1 MRFLPRNL
9 PNRSAIVL
17 LALWVIVLLFS
28 CSRIKGLVGKGKEK
42 GAITPQAIEELRLAY
57 IQGDLDVLEELIAV
71 YEDDTL
77 PMDVRITAVRA
88 MGESRHPMAL
98 RSLSR
103 YVKEAE
109 ALELDLMMVSIN
121 ILGEFEGDPI
131 ASEALMESILAID
144 EKLKGMQQAVFK
156 SLTNVRKEDQ
166 ILVLLDIYER
176 SRATFQNTALM
187 VSRMLGR
194 MDRDE
199 VIPIL
204 IFLANDRSL
213 DIKIRNRA
221 LDILS
226 QKKDSPE
233 VVNMFAEMLTDP
245 STEAQIRDFALR
257 TMKDVKEEQLILSL
271 LDTYNQGQKSYYS
284 LLNTLLDAL
293 GNFDD
298 PITKPTL
305 IEIALAPDLPRN
317 LRIKAMT
324 NLGNFKDPSIFD
336 SLIPLLEEPENYQY
350 YPYIIELAHRL
361 GVAEQYK
368 EELEAAALVAQEKA
382 LKPKKPE
389 EKD

>member
-1 MRFLPRNL
+1 
-9 PNRSAIVL
+9 
-17 LALWVIVLLFS
+17 LLFS